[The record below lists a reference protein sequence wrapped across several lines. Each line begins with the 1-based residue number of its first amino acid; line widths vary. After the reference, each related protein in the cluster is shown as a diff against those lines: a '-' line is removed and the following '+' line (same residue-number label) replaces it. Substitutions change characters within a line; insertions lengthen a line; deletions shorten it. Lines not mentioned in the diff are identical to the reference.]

1 MKLKIIIALLVMFAG
16 IKAGA
21 KNEDLNYLNYY
32 AVDNSLDGQIM
43 ADKQNVLR
51 FFPVFVIQQK
61 IEEVKVTLYYGAKIF
76 NSPAAQ
82 SDDHKYWEVF
92 LPQFSL
98 GEAIQRIEV
107 EIKIKLDDSDI
118 SRLKKQEDEINE
130 QKKTLYKDLTL
141 KLDSLKPLIASVKEV
156 DYEKFKAEFDAFS
169 SQIKTSNLTNDLTK
183 FSETTKETESNFISE
198 NKKTT
203 DENDKLK
210 QTLTDLRCRLN
221 GYSASLKKKSKVKT
235 ADIEEKISEM
245 LNILQKDN
253 SNAKDTMLPHLITKL
268 NNDINQLNG
277 NFNCIVE
284 KNQTEITNVKKLQ
297 EIQANIQKL
306 EDKITEVTYSIKNYD
321 KQVFSLFK
329 EREKFRNELFDKLT
343 SDFTEAS
350 YSGQSIQRSDFRL
363 DEDKDCA
370 YLLYRNY
377 KSSLRDMPALDPVER
392 IGLFRAR
399 FVPFPVASIKNKPNL
414 HLIPITGDNSSAVF
428 EFGIGF
434 GNPLVPG
441 DNFVVP
447 EISIKRFSVSIALT
461 QKLFEEDADIKAL
474 ALTYDVNT
482 YVSVGFG
489 ANFARDIIT
498 PYYSIGIN
506 KKLFEVLLKG
516 MAGVFKQ

>member
-1 MKLKIIIALLVMFAG
+1 MLAG
-16 IKAGA
+16 IQAGP
-21 KNEDLNYLNYY
+21 KNEELNYLNYY

-61 IEEVKVTLYYGAKIF
+61 IEKVNVTLYYGAKIF
-76 NSPAAQ
+76 NSQAVQ
-82 SDDHKYWEVF
+82 SDDNKYWEVF
-92 LPQFSL
+92 LPRFSL

-118 SRLKKQEDEINE
+118 SRLEKQEKEIND
-130 QKKTLYKDLTL
+130 QKEKLYKDLTS
-141 KLDSLKPLIASVKEV
+141 KLEDLKPLIASVKEV
-156 DYEKFKAEFDAFS
+156 DYKKFETEFDTFS
-169 SQIKTSNLTNDLTK
+169 GQIITSNLVSDITK
-183 FSETTKETESNFISE
+183 FSEATKETESNFISE
-198 NKKTT
+198 NKRTT
-203 DENDKLK
+203 EENEKLK
-210 QTLTDLRCRLN
+210 QTITDLRCRLN

-235 ADIEEKISEM
+235 VDIDEKISEM
-245 LNILQKDN
+245 LNILQKVNLND
-253 SNAKDTMLPHLITKL
+253 KDTMSSHLITTLK
-268 NNDINQLNG
+268 DEINKLNG
-277 NFNCIVE
+277 NFSRIVE
-284 KNQTEITNVKKLQ
+284 KNQTELTNVNKLQ
-297 EIQANIQKL
+297 EIQTNIQKL
-306 EDKITEVTYSIKNYD
+306 EDKITEVTSSISNYD
-321 KQVFSLFK
+321 KQVFSLYK
-329 EREKFRNELFDKLT
+329 EKEKYRNELFGKLT

-363 DEDKDCA
+363 DDNNSCA

-377 KSSLRDMPALDPVER
+377 KSSLRDMPALDPAER

-461 QKLFEEDADIKAL
+461 QKLFDEDADIKAL

-482 YVSVGFG
+482 YVSIGFG

-498 PYYSIGIN
+498 PYYSVGIN